1 MRLNEN
7 SRLYLKSLGFDDSVL
22 LFLIACKLELFEVPC
37 TISDKEFGQL
47 IEKEIIA
54 RDYISDRRTIKVLI
68 PLFEGE
74 DGDKILD
81 ISNISFDIEIYR
93 KLFKGIRL
101 GSMGNRESCHSN
113 MVRWLVNNPEYTFDD
128 VLLAANYYIQ
138 NTDRQ
143 YISKADNFIY
153 ADDAKGKEFSRLS
166 MVIEDMGETSEQYKL
181 V

>member
-113 MVRWLVNNPEYTFDD
+113 MVRWLVNNP
-128 VLLAANYYIQ
+128 
-138 NTDRQ
+138 
-143 YISKADNFIY
+143 
-153 ADDAKGKEFSRLS
+153 
-166 MVIEDMGETSEQYKL
+166 
-181 V
+181 

>member
-7 SRLYLKSLGFDDSVL
+7 SRLYLRSLGFDDSVL
-22 LFLIACKLELFEVPC
+22 LFLVACKLELQC
-37 TISDKEFGQL
+37 TIDDKEFGRL
-47 IEKEIIA
+47 IQKEIIA
-54 RDYISDRRTIKVLI
+54 RDYISDNKTIKVLI

-74 DGDKILD
+74 DGDKMLD
-81 ISNISFDIEIYR
+81 ISNISFDIETYR

-101 GSMGNRESCHSN
+101 GSMGNKESCHSN

-128 VLLAANYYIQ
+128 VLSAANYYIQ

-153 ADDAKGKEFSRLS
+153 ADDVKGKEFSRLS
-166 MVIEDMGETSEQYKL
+166 MVIEDMGETNEQYKL

>member
-7 SRLYLKSLGFDDSVL
+7 SRLYLKSLGFNDSIL
-22 LFLIACKLELFEVPC
+22 LFLIACKFELFDASC
-37 TISDKEFGQL
+37 TISDKDFTTL

-54 RDYISDRRTIKVLI
+54 RDYIADSKTIKVLI

-74 DGDKILD
+74 DGDKMLD
-81 ISNISFDIEIYR
+81 ISNISFDIEIFR
-93 KLFKGIRL
+93 RLFKGIRL
-101 GSMGNRESCHSN
+101 GSMGNRESCHNN
-113 MVRWLVNNPEYTFDD
+113 MVRWLANNPEYTFDD
-128 VLLAANYYIQ
+128 VLSAANYYIQ

-153 ADDAKGKEFSRLS
+153 ADDTKGKEFSRLS
-166 MVIEDMGETSEQYKL
+166 MVIEDIGDINEQYKL